1 MESVK
6 VYTVEGYMEID
17 EFLKGVEKG
26 VYSRRVIN
34 KMISILE
41 NACDNSHDMGEE
53 DSLEIYGKT
62 EEELGMDLIKLR
74 AHPGVMR

>member
-53 DSLEIYGKT
+53 DYEVRIG
-62 EEELGMDLIKLR
+62 EG
-74 AHPGVMR
+74 